1 VNSIDLEASLFHPGL
16 APGVQSNGPGRVPGV
31 RSGAPERSPGS
42 APESPGVAP
51 GQPES
56 GTSSAARSSQEQDDD
71 SIAAAGAPGR
81 VALGVAY
88 RGQNYHGWQSQADGN
103 TVQDALEKALAAFI
117 GLPRGEIV
125 TTMCAGRTDAGVHAL
140 NQVVHFDAPVS
151 REEFSW
157 VRGTNRYLPEDIAVQ
172 WAQYVDPDFHAR
184 NGARGRKYAF
194 LVRES
199 AVRPALE
206 AGLCGWVFRPLDLAT
221 MRDAAKALIG
231 EHDFSSFRSSQCQA
245 LSPVKHMR
253 RIDIARIGDY
263 WRFDFEANA
272 FLHHMVRNLMGAL
285 ITIGTGAQPA
295 SYMADLLAE
304 RDRALAPP
312 TFPAAGLYF
321 LGPQYDPHLA
331 IPQRTSAHDWLPR
344 VPPELARPDEASPFV
359 SGPAP
364 RP

>member
-1 VNSIDLEASLFHPGL
+1 MNSPTPEDTTSTPGL
-16 APGVQSNGPGRVPGV
+16 
-31 RSGAPERSPGS
+31 
-42 APESPGVAP
+42 AP

-56 GTSSAARSSQEQDDD
+56 ETPNSPEQDD
-71 SIAAAGAPGR
+71 AATAAGPPGR
-81 VALGVAY
+81 VALGIAY
-88 RGQNYHGWQSQADGN
+88 RGQNYHGWQSQPDGN
-103 TVQDALEKALAAFI
+103 TVQDKLEKALAEFV
-117 GLPRGEIV
+117 GLPRGEVVATI
-125 TTMCAGRTDAGVHAL
+125 CAGRTDAGVHAL

-151 REEFSW
+151 RELVSW

-172 WAQYVDPDFHAR
+172 WAQDVEPGFHAR
-184 NGARGRKYAF
+184 FGARGRRYAF

-206 AGLCGWVFRPLDLAT
+206 AGMCGWVFRALDIDR
-221 MRDAAKALIG
+221 MRGAAAALIG
-231 EHDFSSFRSSQCQA
+231 EHDFSSFRSSACQA
-245 LSPVKHMR
+245 LSPVKDMR

-285 ITIGTGAQPA
+285 ISIGNGSQPPET
-295 SYMADLLAE
+295 MARLLAE

-331 IPQRTSAHDWLPR
+331 VPRRTAAHDWLPR
-344 VPPELARPDEASPFV
+344 IPPELARPDEAHPFV
-359 SGPAP
+359 SGTPAKQ
-364 RP
+364 

>member
-1 VNSIDLEASLFHPGL
+1 VNSTQPEDTTSTPGL
-16 APGVQSNGPGRVPGV
+16 T
-31 RSGAPERSPGS
+31 
-42 APESPGVAP
+42 P

-56 GTSSAARSSQEQDDD
+56 ETPNSPEQDD
-71 SIAAAGAPGR
+71 AATAAVPPGR

-88 RGQNYHGWQSQADGN
+88 RGQNYHGWQSQPDGK
-103 TVQDALEKALAAFI
+103 TVQDVLEKALAQFV
-117 GLPRGEIV
+117 GLPKGAV
-125 TTMCAGRTDAGVHAL
+125 VATLCAGRTDTGVHAL

-151 REEFSW
+151 REVFSW

-172 WAQYVDPDFHAR
+172 WALNVEPDFHAR
-184 NGARGRKYAF
+184 NGARGRKYSF

-206 AGLCGWVFRPLDLAT
+206 AGLCGWVFKALDIDA
-221 MRDAAKALIG
+221 MRQAASALIG
-231 EHDFSSFRSSQCQA
+231 EHDFSAFRSSACQA
-245 LSPVKHMR
+245 LSPVKEMR
-253 RIDIARIGDY
+253 RIDINRIGDY
-263 WRFDFEANA
+263 WRFDFEASA

-285 ITIGTGAQPA
+285 VTIGNGSQPPTF
-295 SYMADLLAE
+295 MAELLAQ

-331 IPQRTSAHDWLPR
+331 IPRRTAAHDWLPR
-344 VPPELARPDEASPFV
+344 VPLELARPDEVHPFV

-364 RP
+364 RQ